1 MGGINMITI
10 FAIKQNGKIISWSTK
25 QMSEDEVEVEL
36 TEEEFEAL
44 NNIENDEPI
53 PSNTL

>member
-25 QMSEDEVEVEL
+25 QMSDDEIEIEL